1 MPHSIIAI
9 DGPAASGKSTTARL
23 LAKKLGFLFVSSGHF
38 FRSIAWKAHED
49 HLNASIP
56 KKIDAWLATLELQ
69 HKVIDGTVHLLLNG
83 KDLTEHLT
91 DPVVNA
97 HVSTLAAIP
106 SVRDFLL
113 SQQQDLGKYH
123 NLVMEG
129 RDIGS
134 VIFPDTPFKFYL
146 DASPEERLRRRAKEG
161 ESDSIAQRD
170 YQDSTRTVAPLVIAP
185 GATVIDTT
193 LLNVEQVVEKILSLL
208 KEKKLSALV

>member
-1 MPHSIIAI
+1 MLHSIIAI
-9 DGPAASGKSTTARL
+9 DGPAASGKSTTARI

-38 FRSIAWKAHED
+38 FRSVAWKAHED
-49 HLNASIP
+49 KLDVSSPA
-56 KKIDAWLATLELQ
+56 KIDTWLTTLELR
-69 HKVIDGTVHLLLNG
+69 HEIIDGEVHLLINN

-91 DPVVNA
+91 DPVVTS

-113 SQQQDLGKYH
+113 NQQQDLGNHH

-161 ESDSIAQRD
+161 NADAIAQRD
-170 YQDSTRTVAPLVIAP
+170 YQDSTRTVAPLMIAP

-193 LLNVEQVVEKILSLL
+193 LLNVEQVVEEIVTHL
-208 KEKKLSALV
+208 KENNLPLA